1 MLAWISSTLG
11 RMICS
16 ANEACSVMCC
26 LLLVPPLAPEEAVL
40 GRRPA
45 LLLLGALV
53 AQVLLDHA
61 PAGADVFPT
70 VVRHPEPPWP
80 PATSSTVLE
89 SYSWPSRCSFRLVC
103 FHQRLC
109 SVVVLLRPRPER
121 PGQVREVVAPE
132 EAVLLPSADVVPA
145 DALHVEGLEF
155 VGIY

>member
-53 AQVLLDHA
+53 ALVVTDHA

-70 VVRHPEPPWP
+70 VVRHPGPPP
-80 PATSSTVLE
+80 PSHGISLIAPKSRPL
-89 SYSWPSRCSFRLVC
+89 RCSFRLL
-103 FHQRLC
+103 RLT
-109 SVVVLLRPRPER
+109 
-121 PGQVREVVAPE
+121 PGHPPFAHTPPPAPGSR
-132 EAVLLPSADVVPA
+132 APGADTT
-145 DALHVEGLEF
+145 
-155 VGIY
+155 